1 MMKRKGRGK
10 GCRRFKKG
18 GIELK
23 NQKKRSGL
31 IDAEPWGRIKPNVNS
46 DGFSNV
52 F

>member
-1 MMKRKGRGK
+1 MKRKGKGK
-10 GCRRFKKG
+10 GNRRCEREHRKL
-18 GIELK
+18 E
-23 NQKKRSGL
+23 NQKKRSRL